1 MRRSICS
8 LMVIAVGLVAASGI
22 AMAARGFNTRTI
34 SGGYSLK
41 LSGWDLATPTT
52 PVSIIGNLLAN
63 RGVLTGNVA
72 INDGGVICSTDLLKD
87 SSSYSVNKDG
97 TGTITAVLDSA
108 GASCKGALPIGV
120 LVLNLTIVNNGYGMD
135 LGARSASPAI
145 MVLSGSATFQGR
157 IK

>member
-8 LMVIAVGLVAASGI
+8 VMVLTIGLTAASGI
-22 AMAARGFNTRTI
+22 AMAARGFNLRTI

-41 LSGWDLATPTT
+41 MSGWDMATPAT
-52 PVSIIGNLLAN
+52 PVSIIGNLSAN
-63 RGVLTGNVA
+63 RGVLSGNVA
-72 INDGGVICSTDLLKD
+72 INDGGVICTTDL
-87 SSSYSVNKDG
+87 SQGSSYSVTKDG

-135 LGARSASPAI
+135 LGALSASPAI